1 MPEPVLGVDACKGGW
16 VGVRLSDGSPP
27 EALVESTIGRL
38 VEVAGP
44 VAVLAID
51 IPIGLSES
59 GWREADG
66 AVRKLLGQRRSSV
79 FATPVRQALEALD
92 FGAAGEANAAK
103 TEKKISKQAFALAP
117 KILQVDAWLREDR
130 SRRAYEVHPEV
141 SFAHMGEGGPLPFS
155 KKTWAG
161 FYNRLTL
168 LEDEG
173 IHLGRQTLDVGSRV
187 GVDDMLDAA
196 AAAWTAR
203 RIRDRQARCY
213 PEEPEPVTEDMTA
226 AIWA

>member
-1 MPEPVLGVDACKGGW
+1 MGPRPRPSSRAQSVAWSRLQGRWLYWPSTSPLGFRTA
-16 VGVRLSDGSPP
+16 VGARPTARFGSCW
-27 EALVESTIGRL
+27 G
-38 VEVAGP
+38 
-44 VAVLAID
+44 
-51 IPIGLSES
+51 
-59 GWREADG
+59 
-66 AVRKLLGQRRSSV
+66 KRRSSV

-173 IHLGRQTLDVGSRV
+173 IHLGRQTLDVGGRV